1 MYQLRTL
8 SMLLLLALFARAES
22 MASPLHVVAT
32 TPILADV
39 ARTVA
44 GDAARVET
52 LLPPDADPH
61 AFEPSPRDLARLA
74 SADLVIANGLG
85 LEAFLHKILEA
96 GKIDGSRLVIASE
109 GRAPR
114 GCEGHEHAEDDHGHD
129 HGEHDPHVW
138 LDPTWVQLWAQNIAE
153 ALAARDPAGAEGYR
167 ARARAFSTKLDALDA
182 ELQELFGSIPPERRV
197 VVTDHEEF
205 GYLADRYGIRV
216 VGAILPNV
224 STVAEVSARDL
235 AALQRAMREVGARV
249 IVVGHTANPAVAERL
264 ARDTGAQVVRLRTH
278 ALGPQGS
285 GTDSYIGLMRDI
297 AQKLVSAW
305 RADSP

>member
-264 ARDTGAQVVRLRTH
+264 ARDTDAQVVRLRTH